1 MAPMEEASLVKGWL
15 KLEGSQ
21 SLMSH
26 RGLEGLVTFNGPL
39 ILVELA
45 RGINID
51 LLELEEL
58 LKLSVHSVHGL
69 LSSIHYGL
77 EQLSCLLE

>member
-1 MAPMEEASLVKGWL
+1 MEEASLVKSWL

-21 SLMSH
+21 CLMGH
-26 RGLEGLVTFNGPL
+26 RGLEGLVAFNGPL
-39 ILVELA
+39 ILAELA

-77 EQLSCLLE
+77 EQLPCLLE